1 MYEIIVACMPAARP
15 PGAGGT
21 GAEIRPKE
29 DAAALRFSKARQ
41 QSELNAYPLYETRP
55 VTTVKDLFKYPLE
68 HTPDKDA
75 FRVRKDKDS
84 FEGISWKQF
93 KEDVD
98 ALGTALYARGFKGSH
113 LCVMGDNLYEWILVY
128 MTALCGD
135 MVIVPLDKDLPAVQI
150 EKLIE
155 FADGRALFYTPRYE
169 KIAEAVREYVPDV
182 SLFCNLRGDGPS
194 SLGALLEEGR
204 KLLASGDTSFTSEE
218 PDTKK
223 MAALLFTSGTAGK
236 QKGVMLS
243 QENIVASFDGACK
256 NVSFDENDVML
267 SVLPLHHAYETN
279 CGILA
284 MLHTSTVVCF
294 NENLKLLMPN
304 LQLFKPTGM
313 SVVPLI
319 LDTLYR
325 QFRDAGRRSGL
336 TEEVLASMPPEQA
349 QAAMAKLQAGAQQA
363 VGGRLHK
370 GFVGGA
376 PMNPEIL
383 GSLRKLGMNFPQGYG
398 ITECSPLVS
407 VNRNDQYK
415 DASVGLPTP
424 ANEVRIQDGEIQVK
438 GKNVMLGYYKDPEE
452 TEAAFTEDGWFRTGD
467 LGYIDDEGFLFITGR
482 KKNLI
487 ILESGENISP
497 EELEANFTGRDLIN
511 EIVVMEDDGQITA
524 HIHPDYDYAA
534 AAGIE
539 DVPGEL
545 NRIVAE
551 VNSTQPR
558 YKHIANVKVHDQ
570 EFEKTT
576 TKKILRHKVGKD

>member
-1 MYEIIVACMPAARP
+1 M
-15 PGAGGT
+15 
-21 GAEIRPKE
+21 
-29 DAAALRFSKARQ
+29 
-41 QSELNAYPLYETRP
+41 
-55 VTTVKDLFKYPLE
+55 KDLFNYPLE
-68 HTPDKDA
+68 HTPDKDV

-84 FEGISWKQF
+84 YRAISWKQF
-93 KEDVD
+93 KADVD

-113 LCVMGDNLYEWILVY
+113 LCVMGDNMYEWILVY

-135 MVIVPLDKDLPAVQI
+135 MVIVPLDKDLPTPQI
-150 EKLIE
+150 EQLIT
-155 FADGRALFYTPRYE
+155 FADGDALFYTPRYA
-169 KIAEAVREYVPDV
+169 KVADAVRENLPEVKLVCD
-182 SLFCNLRGDGPS
+182 LRGEGPS
-194 SLGALLEEGR
+194 TLNELLEEGR
-204 KLLASGDTSFTSEE
+204 DLLASGDASFTSEV
-218 PDTKK
+218 PDTQK

-243 QENIVASFDGACK
+243 QENLVSSFDGACK
-256 NVSFDENDVML
+256 NVSFDEDDVML

-294 NENLKLLMPN
+294 NENLKQLMPN
-304 LQLFKPTGM
+304 LQLFQPTGM

-319 LDTLYR
+319 LDTLYK
-325 QFRDAGRRSGL
+325 QFREAARRNGL
-336 TEEVLASMPPEQA
+336 TEQVLASLPPDQA
-349 QAAMAKLQAGAQQA
+349 QAALAKVKAGAKQA

-383 GSLRKLGMNFPQGYG
+383 GKLRQLDFNFPQGYG
-398 ITECSPLVS
+398 ITECAPLVS
-407 VNRNDQYK
+407 VNRDRQYK

-438 GKNVMLGYYKDPEE
+438 GKNVMLGYYKDPEGTKE
-452 TEAAFTEDGWFRTGD
+452 AFTEDGWFRTGD
-467 LGYIDDEGFLFITGR
+467 LGYIDEEGFLFITGR

-497 EELEANFTGRDLIN
+497 EELEANFAGQDLIR
-511 EIVVMEDDGQITA
+511 EIVVKEDDGQITA
-524 HIHPDYDYAA
+524 HIYPDYDYAA
-534 AAGIE
+534 AVGIQ
-539 DVPGEL
+539 DIQKEL
-545 NRIVAE
+545 ERIVAE

-558 YKHIANVKVHDQ
+558 YKHIADVKVHKN

-576 TKKILRHKVGKD
+576 TKKILRHQVGKD